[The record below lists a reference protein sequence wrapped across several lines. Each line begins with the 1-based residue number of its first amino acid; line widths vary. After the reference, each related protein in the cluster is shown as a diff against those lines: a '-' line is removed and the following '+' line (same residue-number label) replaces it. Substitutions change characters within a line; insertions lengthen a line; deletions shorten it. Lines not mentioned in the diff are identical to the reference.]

1 MPSGTAPPRTI
12 RKRSDFLLAQA
23 GLKSGS
29 TAFLLTRAIAPNGT
43 GETRLGFTVT
53 KKVGKAVVR
62 NRIRRRLKEAARKVF
77 PSDCEA
83 GYDYVLI
90 ARPAAETR
98 AFALLLDDMKRALLR
113 LAALPK

>member
-1 MPSGTAPPRTI
+1 MAVPAPLETI
-12 RKRSDFLLAQA
+12 KKRADFVAAQA
-23 GLKSGS
+23 GERAGTPS
-29 TAFLLTRAIAPNGT
+29 FLLVRGKTPNGT
-43 GETRLGFTVT
+43 GRMRIGFTVT

-62 NRIRRRLKEAARKVF
+62 NRIRRRLREAARRIF
-77 PSDCEA
+77 PDLGAA

-98 AFALLLDDMKRALLR
+98 EFALLLDDMKRGLLR